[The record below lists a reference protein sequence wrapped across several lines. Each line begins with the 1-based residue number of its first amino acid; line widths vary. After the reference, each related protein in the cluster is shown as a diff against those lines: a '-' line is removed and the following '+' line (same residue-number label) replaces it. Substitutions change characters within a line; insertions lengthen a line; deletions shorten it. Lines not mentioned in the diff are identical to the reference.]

1 MCVKLVKKCF
11 QLFIFLISKARYIN
25 EEAESYKYTGG
36 ILSNNPLSKPKTNKA
51 HLPLVGRQPFQK
63 PYKGHT
69 LLTNIQSSPAPQTTN
84 KRIVK
89 LLDI

>member
-1 MCVKLVKKCF
+1 MKRQKVTSIQGVY
-11 QLFIFLISKARYIN
+11 KATSPSQSQKN
-25 EEAESYKYTGG
+25 
-36 ILSNNPLSKPKTNKA
+36 NKA
-51 HLPLVGRQPFQK
+51 HHPLVGRQPFQK